1 MSKPNN
7 GWGGRERERERE
19 DCLARNTHSR
29 LRPAPPT
36 QVTSSRTRETISVFR
51 SLPFPVTWGV
61 PAEVILF
68 NNPAATLL
76 SWLAPTTTRQLPC
89 NSVAQCQVM
98 QPGILFLS
106 ISQYIHN
113 SSSGRYNGFTETLDR
128 GNPIMC
134 SSQPTSIGW
143 LALALRFGVT

>member
-7 GWGGRERERERE
+7 GWGGRERG
-19 DCLARNTHSR
+19 LSGQKYPQ
-29 LRPAPPT
+29 PACPPT

-51 SLPFPVTWGV
+51 SLPFPVMWGV